1 MVYANFDKIVSFGT
15 TVIKADKFFT
25 IRKSDIQEGRAKRF
39 SIKIPTNHQ
48 SCQFNKIGKSACYP
62 TGWLISD

>member
-1 MVYANFDKIVSFGT
+1 MVYANFDKILSFGT
-15 TVIKADKFFT
+15 PVIKADKFFE
-25 IRKSDIQEGRAKRF
+25 SLLDIQEGRAKRV

-48 SCQFNKIGKSACYP
+48 SCQFNKISKSTCYP